1 MKWALVLAGVSLAG
15 ALVGGVASGDSKGSE
30 AAVGAVVDDW
40 HAAAAAAD
48 EARYFGH
55 MTEGSVFL
63 GTDATERWTKA
74 EFQAYAHPH
83 FAKGKAWSFKS
94 VRRAVS
100 FSADGRTA
108 WFDEDLATPNLGP
121 SRGSGVLVYDG
132 KAWKIAQYNLSVPIP
147 NDIFKDVKK
156 LIEDH
161 GAKP

>member
-15 ALVGGVASGDSKGSE
+15 ALVAGVASGDSKGSE
-30 AAVGAVVDDW
+30 AAVGAVIDDW
-40 HAAAAAAD
+40 QAAAAAAD

-55 MTEGSVFL
+55 MTEDSVFL
-63 GTDATERWTKA
+63 GTDATERWTKP

-83 FAKGKAWSFKS
+83 FSKGKAWSFRS
-94 VRRAVS
+94 VRRGVS
-100 FSADGRTA
+100 FSADGRVA

-121 SRGSGVLVYDG
+121 SRGSGVLVFDG
-132 KAWKIAQYNLSVPIP
+132 KAWKIAQYNLTVPIP